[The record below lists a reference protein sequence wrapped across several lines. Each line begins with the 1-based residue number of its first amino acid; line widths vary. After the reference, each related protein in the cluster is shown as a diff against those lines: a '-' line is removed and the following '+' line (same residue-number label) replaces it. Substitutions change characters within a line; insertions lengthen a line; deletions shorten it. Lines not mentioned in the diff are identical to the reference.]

1 MCFWGWVGD
10 ALDWRWSMMIPA
22 FIGIFITPSYLLTAD
37 PTWIIAGFLLQ
48 SPFAGSLAAR
58 WLASI
63 EAVAIRPLT
72 SSSS

>member
-1 MCFWGWVGD
+1 
-10 ALDWRWSMMIPA
+10 MMIPA